1 MMLWINCMVLKS
13 NHLLARTT
21 MHETM
26 AAEKQDVSSRSVGK
40 QQ

>member
-1 MMLWINCMVLKS
+1 MLEINRMALKS
-13 NHLLARTT
+13 NHLLAKAT